1 MRTISRLTT
10 KGQITIPKAVRAALR
25 LAEGDIVA
33 FELGDGVATMRRVQT
48 RPSTGDAEAIDAQL
62 GEWGGGADSEAYRDL

>member
-33 FELGDGVATMRRVQT
+33 FELGDNAATMRRVQT
-48 RPSTGDAEAIDAQL
+48 RPVSGDVEALDAQL
-62 GEWGGGADSEAYRDL
+62 AEWGGGADAEAYRDL